1 VKKII
6 AVLLLLIYLVS
17 TTEAYQLLKIPLLIG
32 HYREHKKQYPEI
44 TVAAFLK
51 MHYDHPQK
59 DADYE
64 TDQKLP
70 FVKHVVCFAPLF
82 TAQASVC
89 CDLSGQVFRTAP
101 ITCVYPDIFYKSQVH
116 NAVWQPPR
124 HC

>member
-1 VKKII
+1 M
-6 AVLLLLIYLVS
+6 
-17 TTEAYQLLKIPLLIG
+17 
-32 HYREHKKQYPEI
+32 
-44 TVAAFLK
+44 TVTAFLK
-51 MHYDHPQK
+51 MHYDHPVK

-70 FVKHVVCFAPLF
+70 FVKHVVCFAPLY
-82 TAQASVC
+82 TPRAGVC
-89 CDLSGQVFRTAP
+89 FDLPAKVFRTAP